1 MDSARL
7 WITLIGLISY
17 PIVITFYR
25 LYSHPLRNIPGPK
38 LAAAT
43 HLYEWYYD
51 LFLGGR
57 YLFEIERM
65 HERYGPIVRINPREI
80 HISDPHYYDEIYAPS
95 TRRRNKDAEFVS
107 FSGMLHSTL
116 STTDH
121 DVHRFRRGIVN
132 NLFSKKSICGL
143 SHLVEEKVHKL
154 MQRFEAFHRAQKVV
168 RLDDAFAAMTSDVI
182 THYCYGKSWD
192 YLDDASLRTDVRQAV
207 HDLTCSVHFNRIFPI
222 FLAVLQKLPLRLLH
236 AIHPGRSI
244 VLDIQKTI
252 YEQSAEALHGDKYDI
267 GQDDAVGKHRTIY
280 DQLTDPS
287 IPAEERSLQRL
298 QDEGLLFISAGTE
311 TTARALTTA
320 CFHIASDDEVRGRLR
335 DELRAVLPTPT
346 RPITWSELERLPY
359 LTASNTTNPIS
370 QTGTVNESLRLGGFL
385 TTRSPRIAPDE
396 PLTYKEYTIPPGVS
410 NLSSTQQ
417 HITNRTPQTP
427 VSSSSYFGHKNPSIF
442 PEPEKFSPERWIS
455 ASKNNEHLFKYITS
469 FSRGS
474 RICAGMNLA
483 FLELYMTLAYFVRR
497 FDVEL
502 VDTTL
507 EDMRIVRDMGVG
519 FTHRGELSVY
529 GRIGKVCED

>member
-1 MDSARL
+1 MDSSRL
-7 WITLIGLISY
+7 WIGLAGLITFL
-17 PIVITFYR
+17 IVISFYR

-80 HISDPHYYDEIYAPS
+80 HISDPQYYDEIYAS
-95 TRRRNKDAEFVS
+95 GAHRRNKDADFVS
-107 FSGMLHSTL
+107 FTGLLLSSA

-121 DVHRFRRGIVN
+121 DLHRYRRGLMN
-132 NLFSKKSICGL
+132 NFFSKRSVRGI

-154 MQRFEAFHRAQKVV
+154 MQRFEAFQRSNKVV

-182 THYCYGKSWD
+182 TDYCYGKSWN
-192 YLDDASLRTDVRQAV
+192 YLDDANLRTDVRKAV
-207 HDLTCSVHFNRIFPI
+207 HDLTCSVHFNRIFPV

-236 AIHPGRSI
+236 AIHPGRSV
-244 VLDIQKTI
+244 VLDIQKAI
-252 YEQSAEALHGDKYDI
+252 YEQSAEAIHGDKYTI
-267 GQDDAVGKHRTIY
+267 GHNDAVDKHKTIY

-298 QDEGLLFISAGTE
+298 QDEGLLLISAGTE
-311 TTARALTTA
+311 TTARALTAA
-320 CFHIASDDEVRGRLR
+320 CFHIALDDQVRTRLR
-335 DELRAVLPTPT
+335 EELMTVLPTPT
-346 RPITWSELERLPY
+346 SLVTWSELEKLPH
-359 LTASNTTNPIS
+359 L
-370 QTGTVNESLRLGGFL
+370 TGTVNESLRLGGFL

-396 PLTYKEYTIPPGVS
+396 PLTYKEYTIPPG
-410 NLSSTQQ
+410 
-417 HITNRTPQTP
+417 TP

-455 ASKNNEHLFKYITS
+455 AERSNEHLFKYITS

-474 RICAGMNLA
+474 RICVGMNLA

-502 VDTTL
+502 VDTTV

-519 FTHRGELSVY
+519 FTHRGEPSVY
-529 GRIGKVCED
+529 GRIMRVYED

>member
-7 WITLIGLISY
+7 WVALMGLISY
-17 PIVITFYR
+17 LIVISIYR
-25 LYSHPLRNIPGPK
+25 LYSHPLRNIPGPR

-65 HERYGPIVRINPREI
+65 HERYGPIVRVNPREI
-80 HISDPHYYDEIYAPS
+80 HISDPHYYDEIYASS
-95 TRRRNKDAEFVS
+95 TRKRNKDAEFVS

-121 DVHRFRRGIVN
+121 DLHRYRRGLVN
-132 NLFSKKSICGL
+132 NLFSKKSIRGL
-143 SHLVEEKVHKL
+143 SHFVEEKVHKL
-154 MQRFEAFHRAQKVV
+154 MQRFKAFHEAQKVV
-168 RLDDAFAAMTSDVI
+168 RFDDAFAAMASDVI

-192 YLDDASLRTDVRQAV
+192 YLDDASLRTDVRKAV
-207 HDLTCSVHFNRIFPI
+207 HNLTCSVHFNRIFPV

-236 AIHPGRSI
+236 AIHPGKSV

-252 YEQSAEALHGDKYDI
+252 YEQSAEALHGDKYSLNHH
-267 GQDDAVGKHRTIY
+267 DANNKHRTIY
-280 DQLTDPS
+280 DQLTHPS
-287 IPAEERSLQRL
+287 IPAKERSLQRL
-298 QDEGLLFISAGTE
+298 QDEGLLLISAGTE

-320 CFHIASDDEVRGRLR
+320 CFHIASDDHVRARLR
-335 DELRAVLPTPT
+335 DELRTVLSTPT
-346 RPITWSELERLPY
+346 SPITWSELERLPY
-359 LTASNTTNPIS
+359 L
-370 QTGTVNESLRLGGFL
+370 TGTVNESLRLGGFL

-396 PLTYKEYTIPPGVS
+396 PLIYKEYTIPPGVS
-410 NLSSTQQ
+410 NPPSTQQ
-417 HITNRTPQTP
+417 HTTSRIPQTP
-427 VSSSSYFGHKNPSIF
+427 VSSSSYFGHKNPNIF
-442 PEPEKFSPERWIS
+442 PQPDKFSPERWIS
-455 ASKNNEHLFKYITS
+455 AGKNNEHLFKYITS

-502 VDTTL
+502 VNTTL

-519 FTHRGELSVY
+519 FTHRGEPSVY
-529 GRIGKVCED
+529 GRIVKVYED

>member
-1 MDSARL
+1 MIVVVSGIRGVQCRLSQMDSSKL
-7 WITLIGLISY
+7 WIGLAGLITY
-17 PIVITFYR
+17 LIVISFYR
-25 LYSHPLRNIPGPK
+25 LYSHPLQNIPGPK
-38 LAAAT
+38 LAAVT
-43 HLYEWYYD
+43 HLYEWYFD

-80 HISDPHYYDEIYAPS
+80 HISDPQYYDEIYASS
-95 TRRRNKDAEFVS
+95 TRRRNKDADFVS
-107 FSGMLHSTL
+107 FTGLLLSSA

-121 DVHRFRRGIVN
+121 DLHRYRRGLMN
-132 NLFSKKSICGL
+132 NFFSKKSVRGI
-143 SHLVEEKVHKL
+143 SYFVEEKVHKL
-154 MQRFEAFHRAQKVV
+154 MQRFEAFHRANKVV

-192 YLDDASLRTDVRQAV
+192 YLDDANLRTDIRKAV

-222 FLAVLQKLPLRLLH
+222 FLAVLKKLPLRLLH
-236 AIHPGRSI
+236 AIHPGRSV

-252 YEQSAEALHGDKYDI
+252 YEQSAEAIHGDKYDI
-267 GQDDAVGKHRTIY
+267 GHHDAVDKHKTIY

-287 IPAEERSLQRL
+287 IRAEERSLQRL
-298 QDEGLLFISAGTE
+298 QDEGLLLISAGAHS
-311 TTARALTTA
+311 TAGGAEDRPTD
-320 CFHIASDDEVRGRLR
+320 ASPV
-335 DELRAVLPTPT
+335 
-346 RPITWSELERLPY
+346 TWSELERLPY
-359 LTASNTTNPIS
+359 L
-370 QTGTVNESLRLGGFL
+370 TGTVNESLRLGGFL

-396 PLTYKEYTIPPGVS
+396 PLTYKEYTIPPG
-410 NLSSTQQ
+410 
-417 HITNRTPQTP
+417 TP
-427 VSSSSYFGHKNPSIF
+427 VSSSSYFGHKNPRIF

-455 ASKNNEHLFKYITS
+455 AGRSNEHLFKYITS

-483 FLELYMTLAYFVRR
+483 FLELYMALAYFVRR

-502 VDTTL
+502 VDTTV

-519 FTHRGELSVY
+519 FTHRGEPSVY
-529 GRIGKVCED
+529 GRIVSVYED

>member
-1 MDSARL
+1 MDSPRL
-7 WITLIGLISY
+7 WTGLAGLITY
-17 PIVITFYR
+17 LIVISVYR
-25 LYSHPLRNIPGPK
+25 LFSHPLRNIPGPK
-38 LAAAT
+38 LAAVT

-51 LFLGGR
+51 LFLGGK

-65 HERYGPIVRINPREI
+65 HERYGPIVRINPPEI
-80 HISDPHYYDEIYAPS
+80 HINDPKYYDEIYAS
-95 TRRRNKDAEFVS
+95 GTHRRNKDAEFVS
-107 FSGMLHSTL
+107 FTGLLLSSA

-121 DVHRFRRGIVN
+121 DLHRYRRGLMN
-132 NLFSKKSICGL
+132 NFFSKKSVRGI
-143 SHLVEEKVHKL
+143 SYFVEEKVHNL
-154 MQRFEAFHRAQKVV
+154 MQRFEAFYRCNKVV

-192 YLDDASLRTDVRQAV
+192 YLDYANLRTDVRKAV
-207 HDLTCSVHFNRIFPI
+207 RDLTCSVHFNRIFPI
-222 FLAVLQKLPLRLLH
+222 FLAVLKKLPLRWLY
-236 AIHPGRSI
+236 AIHPGRSV

-252 YEQSAEALHGDKYDI
+252 YEQSAEAIHGDKYKI
-267 GQDDAVGKHRTIY
+267 GHNDAVDKHKTIY

-298 QDEGLLFISAGTE
+298 QDEGLLLISVGTE

-320 CFHIASDDEVRGRLR
+320 CFHIASDDQLRTRLR
-335 DELRAVLPTPT
+335 EELRTVLPTPT
-346 RPITWSELERLPY
+346 SSVTWSELEKLPY
-359 LTASNTTNPIS
+359 L
-370 QTGTVNESLRLGGFL
+370 TGTVNESLRLGGFL

-396 PLTYKEYTIPPGVS
+396 PLTYKEYTIPPS
-410 NLSSTQQ
+410 
-417 HITNRTPQTP
+417 TP
-427 VSSSSYFGHKNPSIF
+427 VSSSSYFGHKNPNIF

-455 ASKNNEHLFKYITS
+455 AGRNNDHLFKYITS

-502 VDTTL
+502 VDTTV
-507 EDMRIVRDMGVG
+507 EDMKIVRDMRVG
-519 FTHRGELSVY
+519 FTHRGEPTVY
-529 GRIGKVCED
+529 GRIVRVYED